1 MTRAGGGQ
9 DRPRRD
15 GVGRARPGFG
25 TVGLDRVGLVPA
37 ALAAAAFAWPFVTFK
52 PNRIA
57 AGRGV
62 AFWAALP
69 PAAAWGGGAL
79 LLGLALIGVLRLPP
93 ALRLAAALAALALLA
108 LLVGLAP
115 AVVVPPRQNFARVSF
130 AAGFWLL
137 VAAYGTM
144 AADGAARLGLRPA
157 PRVALLAGVLGVL
170 AGLLGSGWW
179 DGLSLLKEYA
189 AHRDSFWAEALQ
201 HVLLAFGSLLAACA
215 VGLPLGVACARA
227 PRLRAATLPVL
238 NIVQTVPS
246 IAMYGLMMVPLGLLA
261 AAVPALGALGI
272 RGIGA
277 APAALALFLYA
288 LLPVVANT
296 GPRARRRVARG
307 RRGGARH
314 GHGQRPAAAL
324 DRAAAGRAGGAH
336 RPAHRA
342 GAEHRSRHG
351 GGADRG
357 RGLRGPSSSRA
368 PARPPST
375 SCCSAPSRPSS
386 WPSRPPV
393 LLDAAADALRRV
405 PA

>member
-108 LLVGLAP
+108 VLVGLAP

-296 GPRARRRVARG
+296 ALGLDGVSPEAVEAARAMGMGNVRRLRWIELPLAAPVVLTGLRIVLVQNIG
-307 RRGGARH
+307 LVTV
-314 GHGQRPAAAL
+314 AAL
-324 DRAAAGRAGGAH
+324 I
-336 RPAHRA
+336 
-342 GAEHRSRHG
+342 G
-351 GGADRG
+351 GGG
-357 RGLRGPSSSRA
+357 FGTFVFQG
-368 PARPPST
+368 T
-375 SCCSAPSRPSS
+375 SQAAIDLVLLGAIPTVVLAFTAA
-386 WPSRPPV
+386 V